1 MAKGLYSQV
10 GALDV
15 DFGAPGVGANDRFGI
30 QVDAIANAATVK
42 GRLIGSG
49 GAYYAIKVSN
59 VADRGAALGSTIT
72 TTGIYDVDSSGLE
85 IRVTFGA
92 GTTTYATFMSTAV

>member
-15 DFGAPGVGANDRFGI
+15 DFGAPGFGANDRFAI
-30 QVDAIANAATVK
+30 QVDAIAAAATVK
-42 GRLIGSG
+42 GRLLGSG
-49 GAYYAIKVSN
+49 GAWYALKVTN
-59 VADRGAALGSTIT
+59 MADRAAAALGTIT
-72 TTGIYDVDSSGLE
+72 VAGVYDVDSSGLE

-92 GTTTYATFMSTAV
+92 GTTTYATFMTIAA